1 MADNPQQTVRELQDL
16 VVAYAKQET
25 VEPLKGMARYAG
37 FGILGALFV
46 GIGVAFMSIGML
58 RGLQSLRGWGVHGNY
73 SWVPYIAVVIA
84 LVLLA
89 SGIWITVAKRSRRPE
104 RSSAA

>member
-1 MADNPQQTVRELQDL
+1 MADNPQQTVRELQEL

-25 VEPLKGMARYAG
+25 IEPLKGMARLAG
-37 FGILGALFV
+37 FGIAGALLV
-46 GIGVAFMSIGML
+46 GVGVAFMSIGML
-58 RGLQSLRGWGVHGNY
+58 RGLQSLSGWGVHGNW

-89 SGIWITVAKRSRRPE
+89 SGIWIVKAKRPGRSE
-104 RSSAA
+104 RSNRA

>member
-1 MADNPQQTVRELQDL
+1 MADNPQQTVRELQEL

-25 VEPLKGMARYAG
+25 IEPLKGMARLAG
-37 FGILGALFV
+37 FGIAGALLV
-46 GIGVAFMSIGML
+46 GMGVAFMSIGML
-58 RGLQSLRGWGVHGNY
+58 RGLQSLSGWAVHGNW

-89 SGIWITVAKRSRRPE
+89 SGIWIIKAKRPGRSE
-104 RSSAA
+104 RSNRA

>member
-1 MADNPQQTVRELQDL
+1 MADNPQQTVRELQEL

-37 FGILGALFV
+37 FGIAGALLV
-46 GIGVAFMSIGML
+46 GIGIAFMSIGLL
-58 RGLQSLRGWGVHGNY
+58 RWLQSLHGWLVHGNW
-73 SWVPYIAVVIA
+73 SWVPYITVVIA

-89 SGIWITVAKRSRRPE
+89 SGIWVTVSRRSRRPG
-104 RSSAA
+104 RSGAA